1 MSDPAGG
8 SPEHLPTVTV
18 DVSGLEPG
26 HTRLFPFVRED
37 EELTGFV
44 VNHEGQLYVY
54 VNRCAHVTYSLDIG
68 DGEVMDKE
76 REFILCSVHGARYL
90 PESGHCFLGP
100 AVGRSLEALPFSQE
114 GAEVTVTITAEP
126 TGWPRPATAP

>member
-1 MSDPAGG
+1 VNVA
-8 SPEHLPTVTV
+8 
-18 DVSGLEPG
+18 GLEPG

-44 VNHEGQLYVY
+44 VNHEGRLYVY

-68 DGEVMDKE
+68 DGEVMDKA

-100 AVGRSLEALPFSQE
+100 AVGRSLEALPFSQAGE
-114 GAEVTVTITAEP
+114 EVTVTITAEP
-126 TGWPRPATAP
+126 TGWPRPAKAP